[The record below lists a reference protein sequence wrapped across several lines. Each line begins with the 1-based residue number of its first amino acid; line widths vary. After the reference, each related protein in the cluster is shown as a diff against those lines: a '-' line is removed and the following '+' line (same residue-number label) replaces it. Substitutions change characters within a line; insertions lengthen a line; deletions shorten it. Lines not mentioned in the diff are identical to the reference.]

1 MYYVHKT
8 IKLKGEIDNRMW
20 RMLWNPQYDQYRV
33 KIKKYYDED
42 LVQQILDRFCN
53 FFVLRC
59 VYCIMMKIVY

>member
-42 LVQQILDRFCN
+42 LVQQILDRFAV
-53 FFVLRC
+53 F
-59 VYCIMMKIVY
+59 